1 MPWKPRRRLH
11 LKNEKVL
18 EDLRAGR
25 EPLAEACKAAN
36 TAQHLSDVMAGTESG
51 NRMNLETFVQR
62 NYMEKILRDANRSFR
77 ICRTGSLN

>member
-1 MPWKPRRRLH
+1 MPWEAAKHLRLN
-11 LKNEKVL
+11 NEKVL
-18 EDLRAGR
+18 EDLREGR
-25 EPLAEACKAAN
+25 EPLANACKAAN

-62 NYMEKILRDANRSFR
+62 NYMEKFCATRTGASA

>member
-1 MPWKPRRRLH
+1 M
-11 LKNEKVL
+11 LK
-18 EDLRAGR
+18 DLREGR
-25 EPLAEACKAAN
+25 DPLAKACKATN

-62 NYMEKILRDANRSFR
+62 SYMEKFCATRTGASA